1 MSWPIEPGNAVCGGV
16 ALVVCVVLCATARPQ
31 VADQHHPPRSAEEY
45 AKVLDAPSREA
56 WQKPDEVVRAL
67 GFKPGESVADIGAGT
82 GYFAR
87 RFAPYVAKVYA
98 VDIDDKLLKTAAEGA
113 PPNLETVLATP
124 ADPKLPE
131 ASVDVIFFCNV
142 LHHIEN
148 RTAYYQKLA
157 RALKPGGRIV
167 NIDFFKKPLP
177 VGPPVGMKLSED
189 EVVAEFKAAGFS
201 LVKTHSF
208 LPYQYFQ
215 VFSRTDRSSRFP
227 ASFRVAISAPDSRH
241 LVNLKYD

>member
-1 MSWPIEPGNAVCGGV
+1 VSWPIELSNAVRGFV
-16 ALVVCVVLCATARPQ
+16 ALIVCTVLCATNRPQ
-31 VADQHHPPRSAEEY
+31 AGDQHHPPRSAKEY

-56 WQKPDEVVRAL
+56 WQKPDEVVKAL
-67 GFKPGESVADIGAGT
+67 GLMPGESVADIGAGT

-98 VDIDDKLLKTAAEGA
+98 VDIDEKLLKTAADGA
-113 PPNLETVLATP
+113 LPNLAAILATP
-124 ADPKLPE
+124 DDPKLPE

-148 RTAYYQKLA
+148 RPAYYEKLA
-157 RALKPGGRIV
+157 RALKAGGRIV

-177 VGPPVGMKLSED
+177 VGPPIDMKLSED

-201 LVKTHSF
+201 LIKTHSF

-215 VFSRTDRSSRFP
+215 VFSRTGRTS
-227 ASFRVAISAPDSRH
+227 
-241 LVNLKYD
+241 

>member
-1 MSWPIEPGNAVCGGV
+1 MSWPIEPGNAVRGGV
-16 ALVVCVVLCATARPQ
+16 ALVFCAVLCAMVRPQ
-31 VADQHHPPRSAEEY
+31 MADQHHPPRSSEEY
-45 AKVLDAPSREA
+45 AKALNAPSREA

-113 PPNLETVLATP
+113 PPNLEAILATP
-124 ADPKLPE
+124 DDPKLPE

-148 RTAYYQKLA
+148 RPAYYQKLA
-157 RALKPGGRIV
+157 RALKPGGRIG

-189 EVVAEFKAAGFS
+189 EVGAEFKAAGFN

-215 VFSRTDRSSRFP
+215 VFSRAARSGRFP
-227 ASFRVAISAPDSRH
+227 APFRVAICAPDSRH
-241 LVNLKYD
+241 LVDLKYD